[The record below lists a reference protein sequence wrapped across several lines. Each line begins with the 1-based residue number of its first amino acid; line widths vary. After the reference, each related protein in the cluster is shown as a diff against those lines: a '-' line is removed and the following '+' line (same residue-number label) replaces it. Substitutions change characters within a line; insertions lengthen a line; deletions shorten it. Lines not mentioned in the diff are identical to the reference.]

1 MTERYGVN
9 YSESSGQGYRTG
21 YEQSFGQSYRP
32 GYGQS
37 YDQGYRADHGQVYG
51 QGYRPGYEQGYDQG
65 YRADHGQVYGQGYR
79 PGYEQGYDQGYRADQ
94 GQGYDQGYR
103 ADQGQGYD
111 QGYRPDHDQSN
122 GPGYEQ
128 GYGQDQGQN
137 YGGQYDADEERNYE
151 DSYKENYGEDHRQD
165 LQEVSSFSKAG
176 ILKLGAAFMILVY
189 VVLLLIYTSGSTKPF
204 EEVAGSVEPL
214 LNKESLVRQ
223 DAQALKRY
231 YGLNSADYEGVMFY
245 SAEFSIS
252 AQEVLL
258 IEVKTDQ
265 QVQEVR
271 DAIEERLESRKNT
284 FEGYAP
290 EQAQL
295 IREAQ
300 IQVRGRFLFLAVSPE
315 AETLAAAFTKSL

>member
-21 YEQSFGQSYRP
+21 YDQSYGQSYRP

-51 QGYRPGYEQGYDQG
+51 QGYRPGYEQSYDQG
-65 YRADHGQVYGQGYR
+65 YRADH
-79 PGYEQGYDQGYRADQ
+79 
-94 GQGYDQGYR
+94 
-103 ADQGQGYD
+103 GQGYD

-204 EEVAGSVEPL
+204 EEVAGAVEPL
-214 LNKESLVRQ
+214 LDKESLVRQ

-231 YGLNSADYEGVMFY
+231 YGLNSADYEGVLFY

-265 QVQEVR
+265 QVHEVR

-295 IREAQ
+295 IGQAQ

>member
-9 YSESSGQGYRTG
+9 YRGNAGQNYSQGYGQSGIADHDWGYGQNGTGYSQGYAPDYGQNYGQGYEPGYAPDYGQNYGQG
-21 YEQSFGQSYRP
+21 YEQSY
-32 GYGQS
+32 
-37 YDQGYRADHGQVYG
+37 H
-51 QGYRPGYEQGYDQG
+51 
-65 YRADHGQVYGQGYR
+65 
-79 PGYEQGYDQGYRADQ
+79 
-94 GQGYDQGYR
+94 
-103 ADQGQGYD
+103 
-111 QGYRPDHDQSN
+111 
-122 GPGYEQ
+122 
-128 GYGQDQGQN
+128 QN
-137 YGGQYDADEERNYE
+137 SSQNDGGQYAASHEETNYE
-151 DSYKENYGEDHRQD
+151 AGYAEGTEKYDAEDYRQD
-165 LQEVSSFSKAG
+165 QQEVSSFSKAG
-176 ILKLGAAFMILVY
+176 ILKLGAAFLILVY
-189 VVLLLIYTSGSTKPF
+189 IVLLLIYTSGSTKPF
-204 EEVAGSVEPL
+204 EEVAGAVEPL
-214 LNKESLVRQ
+214 LDKESLVRQ

-231 YGLNSADYEGVMFY
+231 YGLNSADYEGVLFY

-265 QVQEVR
+265 QVHEVR

-295 IREAQ
+295 IGQAQ

>member
-9 YSESSGQGYRTG
+9 YRGNPGQGYV
-21 YEQSFGQSYRP
+21 QSGA
-32 GYGQS
+32 GYGQ
-37 YDQGYRADHGQVYG
+37 
-51 QGYRPGYEQGYDQG
+51 GYEQGYAPD
-65 YRADHGQVYGQGYR
+65 YGQN
-79 PGYEQGYDQGYRADQ
+79 D
-94 GQGYDQGYR
+94 
-103 ADQGQGYD
+103 
-111 QGYRPDHDQSN
+111 
-122 GPGYEQ
+122 
-128 GYGQDQGQN
+128 
-137 YGGQYDADEERNYE
+137 GGQYGASHEETAYE
-151 DSYKENYGEDHRQD
+151 AGYAEGTEEYDTEDYRQD
-165 LQEVSSFSKAG
+165 QQEVSSFSKAG
-176 ILKLGAAFMILVY
+176 ILKLGAAFLILVY
-189 VVLLLIYTSGSTKPF
+189 IVLLLIYTSGSTKPF
-204 EEVAGSVEPL
+204 EEVAGAVEPL
-214 LNKESLVRQ
+214 LDQESLVRQ

-231 YGLNSADYEGVMFY
+231 YGLNSADYEGVLFY

-295 IREAQ
+295 IGQAQ

-315 AETLAAAFTKSL
+315 AETLADAFTKSL

>member
-9 YSESSGQGYRTG
+9 YRGNPGQGYV
-21 YEQSFGQSYRP
+21 QSGA
-32 GYGQS
+32 GYGQ
-37 YDQGYRADHGQVYG
+37 
-51 QGYRPGYEQGYDQG
+51 GYEQGY
-65 YRADHGQVYGQGYR
+65 A
-79 PGYEQGYDQGYRADQ
+79 
-94 GQGYDQGYR
+94 
-103 ADQGQGYD
+103 
-111 QGYRPDHDQSN
+111 PD
-122 GPGYEQ
+122 
-128 GYGQDQGQN
+128 YGQDYGRSSVPDYGQN
-137 YGGQYDADEERNYE
+137 DGGPYGASHEETAYEAGYAEGTEEYDAE
-151 DSYKENYGEDHRQD
+151 DYRQD
-165 LQEVSSFSKAG
+165 QQEVSSFSKAG
-176 ILKLGAAFMILVY
+176 ILKLGAAFLILVY
-189 VVLLLIYTSGSTKPF
+189 IVLLLIYTSGSTKPF
-204 EEVAGSVEPL
+204 EEVAGAVEPL
-214 LNKESLVRQ
+214 LDQESLVRQ

-231 YGLNSADYEGVMFY
+231 YGLNSADYEGVLFY

-295 IREAQ
+295 IGQAQ

-315 AETLAAAFTKSL
+315 AETLADAFTKSL